1 VIFYKMVISWL
12 YMYEGIDKVMNI
24 HTLVLDGSVSVL
36 QLEGWHLVFLWSLGM
51 PQVRYIS
58 IRTFLVAH
66 KKG

>member
-1 VIFYKMVISWL
+1 MIFYKMVISWL